1 MMIHSFLTYIEF
13 EKRYSKKTVAA
24 YRIDLQQFADFLIGA
39 FEEQKTENASHQM
52 IRSWIVQLTEQHL
65 DAASVNRKIAC
76 LRSYFKFLLRNKII
90 ERNPTINIS
99 VLKVRKKVP
108 QFIRES
114 EMMPLLDN
122 HIVADDLHGWRT
134 KVILELFYS
143 SGIRLSELIHL
154 RDTDVNLGEG
164 TIKVLGKRNKERIIP
179 IPTPVIDLIN
189 QYKSVR
195 NRDVVQKEHGRL
207 LVTDHGD
214 ELYPMFVYRV
224 VKSQL
229 KAYTT
234 VEKTSPHVLRHTY
247 ATHLLNKGAEINA
260 VKDLL
265 GHSSLAATQVY
276 THNTI
281 DKLKKV
287 FEKAHPKA

>member
-1 MMIHSFLTYIEF
+1 MIHSFLTYIEF